1 MQLDHKIYAWVGE
14 EYFSREN
21 AFLLYDKY
29 GDAFAHESLPRGQE
43 IYNFCRFFLRY
54 YYYTYIFF
62 ICSMSRSRDGDFKGN
77 NELPLHDEN
86 DHNLA

>member
-1 MQLDHKIYAWVGE
+1 MKMWKLYGQTDNMQLDHKIYAWVGE

-54 YYYTYIFF
+54 YYYTYILFYLF
-62 ICSMSRSRDGDFKGN
+62 YV
-77 NELPLHDEN
+77 
-86 DHNLA
+86 